1 MTTSYTDN
9 EGAIRVGNSATPTY
23 DSEGNQVYKPS
34 VGVVF
39 KPAFE
44 NQHSYGGVVG
54 ALQDAILTQQ
64 GLPSSIK
71 AYPHNFAGIISA
83 IKDLEVAQGGG
94 PPVAIQPIPP
104 GSEINGEGD
113 LIVIIPP
120 EDGDLWF
127 DTRQGRLFVG
137 IDKEWW
143 QTNGADGLAY
153 VRDTN
158 NPPGTDDILPGQF
171 WYDDVGNDLYVFN
184 GTDWVLI
191 ADGTDAGAFQTTATL
206 PLASTGP
213 RSNIGAY
220 TGEIIP
226 TPDLE
231 DFNTQQDY
239 NWWAF
244 DAIVSLETE
253 LNDLA
258 PVIVDEVK
266 PDAPKEGQLWY
277 DTSTLDMSVWYDDG
291 DTAQWVPVSSPFTY
305 DEDLDVIRRDLTDE
319 TRQREIAIQAIY
331 ERFNNL
337 DISNNSTITQLQSS
351 VAALNTE
358 VDNVAATIDFTP
370 YALKD
375 TVDASI
381 ETVLSQLHS
390 EIADVTAAIP
400 DVSGFADSD
409 AVLASFQTLTTEVD
423 TKTTVAQVGEH
434 INTALVNGSYVNQAH
449 LDAELADLSRNYLTH
464 AGGTLT
470 GSLVINKQ
478 VANEPALDFSSN
490 PSAGKPAFKFQT
502 VSADSVSYSTFGT
515 TDKFYEYA
523 WKFDD
528 KEDFCWV
535 YADTNKVFSINKD
548 GPACSQLYIGDF
560 SSNNAQGRY
569 LRNKI
574 DVRDRL
580 TTYQNAF
587 ETMRQGV
594 TNATDF
600 DSLKA
605 NILTALASV

>member
-1 MTTSYTDN
+1 MTTSYTDS
-9 EGAIRVGNSATPTY
+9 ETGLARSSSATPTY
-23 DSEGNQVYKPS
+23 DSEGNQIYKPS

-44 NQHSYGGVVG
+44 NQHSYGGIVG
-54 ALQDAILTQQ
+54 ALQDNIAR
-64 GLPSSIK
+64 GLPSSVK
-71 AYPHNFAGIISA
+71 AYPHNFAGIIAA
-83 IKDLEVAQGGG
+83 IKDLEGAQDPG
-94 PPVAIQPIPP
+94 PPVSILPIPP
-104 GSEINGEGD
+104 GSEIDINGD
-113 LIVIIPP
+113 LIIVVPP
-120 EDGDLWF
+120 EDGELWF
-127 DTRQGRLFVG
+127 DTRQGRLFTA
-137 IDKEWW
+137 IDGDWW

-153 VRDTN
+153 VRDTT

-171 WYDDVGNDLYVFN
+171 WYNDVDNDLYVYN

-206 PLASTGP
+206 PLAGNGP
-213 RSNIGAY
+213 RSSIGTYA
-220 TGEIIP
+220 GEIIP
-226 TPDLE
+226 IPDLA
-231 DFNTQQDY
+231 DFSTQQDY

-244 DAIVSLETE
+244 NSLTALESALVE
-253 LNDLA
+253 LS
-258 PVIVDEVK
+258 PVLVGDTPPALPV
-266 PDAPKEGQLWY
+266 AGQLWY
-277 DTSTLDMSVWYDDG
+277 DTETLDMSIWYEDDDSG
-291 DTAQWVPVSSPFTY
+291 QWAPVSSAFTY
-305 DEDLDVIRRDLTDE
+305 DEDLDVIRRDLTTE
-319 TRQREIAIQAIY
+319 TRQRETAIQALY
-331 ERFNNL
+331 ERLNNL
-337 DISNNSTITQLQSS
+337 DISSNNVITELQSS

-358 VDNVAATIDFTP
+358 VDNVATTIDFTP
-370 YALKD
+370 YAQKA
-375 TVDASI
+375 TVDATI

-400 DVSGFADSD
+400 DVSGFADSG
-409 AVLASFQTLTTEVD
+409 AVLASFQTLTAEVD
-423 TKTTVAQVGEH
+423 TKRTEAQVDSQILATLSAG
-434 INTALVNGSYVNQAH
+434 NYLNQQY
-449 LDAELADLSRNYLTH
+449 LDTSLENLSRSYLTH
-464 AGGTLT
+464 TGGTLT
-470 GSLVINKQ
+470 GNLVINKTDSSK
-478 VANEPALDFSSN
+478 AALDFSST
-490 PSAGKPAFKFQT
+490 PAAGKPAFKFQT
-502 VSADSVSYSTFGT
+502 VSADSVTYSTFGT

-560 SSNNAQGRY
+560 TANGMHGRS
-569 LRNKI
+569 LNNKI

>member
-1 MTTSYTDN
+1 MTTSF
-9 EGAIRVGNSATPTY
+9 ISATPTY

-44 NQHSYGGVVG
+44 NQHSYGGIVG

-64 GLPSSIK
+64 GLPSAVK

-83 IKDLEVAQGGG
+83 IKDLEVAQGTG

-104 GSEINGEGD
+104 GSEIDINGN
-113 LIVIIPP
+113 LIIVVPP

-137 IDKEWW
+137 INKEWW

-153 VRDTN
+153 VRDTS
-158 NPPGTDDILPGQF
+158 NPPGTDDIAPGQF
-171 WYDDVGNDLYVFN
+171 WYNDVDNDLYVYN

-206 PLASTGP
+206 PLTGTGP
-213 RSNIGAY
+213 RSSIGTYA
-220 TGEIIP
+220 GEIIP
-226 TPDLE
+226 TPDLA

-244 DAIVSLETE
+244 ESIGALEGE

-258 PVIVDEVK
+258 PVIVDENK

-291 DTAQWVPVSSPFTY
+291 DTAQWVPVSSAFTY
-305 DEDLDVIRRDLTDE
+305 DEDLDVIRRDLTAE
-319 TRQREIAIQAIY
+319 TRQRETAIHAVY
-331 ERFNNL
+331 ETLSNL
-337 DISNNSTITQLQSS
+337 DISSNNVITELQSS
-351 VAALNTE
+351 FAALNTE
-358 VDNVAATIDFTP
+358 VDNIATTIDFTP
-370 YALKD
+370 YAQKA
-375 TVDASI
+375 TVDATI

-390 EIADVTAAIP
+390 EIANVTAAIP
-400 DVSGFADSD
+400 DVSGFATN
-409 AVLASFQTLTTEVD
+409 ASVAASLQSLTTDVS
-423 TKTTVAQVGEH
+423 TKRTEAQVDSQILATLSAG
-434 INTALVNGSYVNQAH
+434 NYLNQQY
-449 LDAELADLSRNYLTH
+449 LDTSLANLSQSYLTH
-464 AGGTLT
+464 TGGTLT
-470 GSLVINKQ
+470 GNLVINKTDSSK
-478 VANEPALDFSSN
+478 AALDFSST
-490 PSAGKPAFKFQT
+490 PAAGKPAFKFQT
-502 VSADSVSYSTFGT
+502 VSADSVTYSTFGT

-560 SSNNAQGRY
+560 TDNGMHGRS
-569 LRNKI
+569 LNNKI

>member
-1 MTTSYTDN
+1 MTTSYTDS
-9 EGAIRVGNSATPTY
+9 ETGLSRSSSATPTY
-23 DSEGNQVYKPS
+23 DSEGNQIYKPS

-44 NQHSYGGVVG
+44 NQHSYGGIVG
-54 ALQDAILTQQ
+54 ALQDNIAR
-64 GLPSSIK
+64 GLPSSVK
-71 AYPHNFAGIISA
+71 AYPHNFAGIIAA
-83 IKDLEVAQGGG
+83 IKDLESAQDPG
-94 PPVAIQPIPP
+94 PPVSILPIPP
-104 GSEINGEGD
+104 GSEIDINGD
-113 LIVIIPP
+113 LIIVVPP
-120 EDGDLWF
+120 EDGELWF
-127 DTRQGRLFVG
+127 DTRQGRLFTA
-137 IDKEWW
+137 IDGDWW

-153 VRDTN
+153 VRDTT

-171 WYDDVGNDLYVFN
+171 WYNDVDNDLYVYN

-206 PLASTGP
+206 PLAGTGP
-213 RSNIGAY
+213 RSSIGTYA
-220 TGEIIP
+220 GEIIP
-226 TPDLE
+226 IPDLA
-231 DFNTQQDY
+231 DFSTQQDY

-244 DAIVSLETE
+244 NSITTLESALVE
-253 LNDLA
+253 LS
-258 PVIVDEVK
+258 PVLVGDTPPALPV
-266 PDAPKEGQLWY
+266 AGQLWY
-277 DTSTLDMSVWYDDG
+277 DTETLDMSIWYEDD
-291 DTAQWVPVSSPFTY
+291 DSSQWVPVSSAFTY
-305 DEDLDVIRRDLTDE
+305 DEDLDVIRRDLTTE

-337 DISNNSTITQLQSS
+337 DISNNSTITHLQST

-358 VDNVAATIDFTP
+358 IDNVATTIDFTP
-370 YALKD
+370 YAQKA
-375 TVDASI
+375 TVDATI

-400 DVSGFADSD
+400 DVSGFADSGE
-409 AVLASFQTLTTEVD
+409 VLASFQTLAAEVD

-434 INTALVNGSYVNQAH
+434 INTALVNGSYVNQAY
-449 LDAELADLSRNYLTH
+449 LDTELADLSRNYLTH

-478 VANEPALDFSSN
+478 VSNEPALDFSSN

-560 SSNNAQGRY
+560 SDNNAQGRY

>member
-1 MTTSYTDN
+1 MTTSYTDSGT
-9 EGAIRVGNSATPTY
+9 ELAGSNSATPTY

-44 NQHSYGGVVG
+44 NQHSYGGIVG

-64 GLPSSIK
+64 GIPSAVK

-104 GSEINGEGD
+104 GSEIDINGD
-113 LIVIIPP
+113 LIILVPP
-120 EDGDLWF
+120 EDGALWF

-153 VRDTN
+153 VRDTT

-171 WYDDVGNDLYVFN
+171 WYNDVDNDLYVYN

-206 PLASTGP
+206 PLGGTGP
-213 RSNIGAY
+213 RSSIGTYA
-220 TGEIIP
+220 GEIIP
-226 TPDLE
+226 IPDLA

-244 DAIVSLETE
+244 DSITALESALTE
-253 LNDLA
+253 LS
-258 PVIVDEVK
+258 PVLVGDTPPALPV
-266 PDAPKEGQLWY
+266 AGQLWY
-277 DTSTLDMSVWYDDG
+277 DTETLDMSIWYEDADSG
-291 DTAQWVPVSSPFTY
+291 QWAPVSSAFTY
-305 DEDLDVIRRDLTDE
+305 DEDLDVIRRDLTTE
-319 TRQREIAIQAIY
+319 TRQRETAVQALY
-331 ERFNNL
+331 ERLNNL
-337 DISNNSTITQLQSS
+337 DISSNSVITGLQSS
-351 VAALNTE
+351 IAALNTE
-358 VDNVAATIDFTP
+358 VDNVSATIDFTP
-370 YALKD
+370 YALKN

-381 ETVLSQLHS
+381 ETVLSQLHT

-400 DVSGFADSD
+400 DVSGFADSG
-409 AVLASFQTLTTEVD
+409 AVLASFQTLTAEVD

-434 INTALVNGSYVNQAH
+434 INTALVNGSYVNQAY
-449 LDAELADLSRNYLTH
+449 LDTELADLSRNYLTH

-502 VSADSVSYSTFGT
+502 VSADSVTYSTFGT

-560 SSNNAQGRY
+560 TANGTHGRS
-569 LRNKI
+569 LTNKI

>member
-9 EGAIRVGNSATPTY
+9 ELGSALSKSATPTY
-23 DSEGNQVYKPS
+23 DSEGNQIYKPS

-39 KPAFE
+39 KPAFD
-44 NQHSYGGVVG
+44 NQHSYGGIVG
-54 ALQDAILTQQ
+54 ALQDNIAR
-64 GLPSSIK
+64 GLPSSVK
-71 AYPHNFAGIISA
+71 AYPHNFAGIIAA
-83 IKDLEVAQGGG
+83 IKDLESAQDPG
-94 PPVAIQPIPP
+94 PPVSILPIPP
-104 GSEINGEGD
+104 GTEIDNNGD

-120 EDGDLWF
+120 KNGDLWF
-127 DTRQGRLFVG
+127 DTRQGRLFTA
-137 IDKEWW
+137 IDGEWF

-153 VRDTN
+153 VRDTA

-171 WYDDVGNDLYVFN
+171 WYDDVANDLYVYN

-206 PLASTGP
+206 PLSGTGP
-213 RSNIGAY
+213 RTRVGNHV
-220 TGEIIP
+220 GEIIP
-226 TPDLE
+226 VPDLL

-244 DAIVSLETE
+244 DSITALEAAVVE
-253 LNDLA
+253 LS
-258 PVIVDEVK
+258 PVVVG
-266 PDAPKEGQLWY
+266 DAPPAIPVAGQLWY
-277 DTSTLDMSVWYDDG
+277 DTETLDMSIWYEDDDSG
-291 DTAQWVPVSSPFTY
+291 QWAPVSSAFTY
-305 DEDLDVIRRDLTDE
+305 DEDLDVIRADLTTE
-319 TRQREIAIQAIY
+319 TRQREAAIQAVY
-331 ERFNNL
+331 ERLNNI
-337 DISNNSTITQLQSS
+337 DISSNTVITELQSS
-351 VAALNTE
+351 ITALNTE
-358 VDNVAATIDFTP
+358 LDNVSTTIDFTP
-370 YALKD
+370 YAQKE
-375 TVDASI
+375 TVDATI
-381 ETVLSQLHS
+381 ETVLAQLDS

-409 AVLASFQTLTTEVD
+409 AVLASFQTLTAEVD
-423 TKTTVAQVGEH
+423 TKTTAAQVGEH
-434 INTALVNGSYVNQAH
+434 INTALVDGSYVNQAY
-449 LDAELADLSRNYLTH
+449 LDTELADLSRNYLTH

-478 VANEPALDFSSN
+478 VANDPALDFSSN

-502 VSADSVSYSTFGT
+502 VSADSVTYSTFGT

-560 SSNNAQGRY
+560 SENNVQGRY

-580 TTYQNAF
+580 TKYQDAF
-587 ETMRQGV
+587 QLMRKGV
-594 TNATDF
+594 RDATDF

>member
-1 MTTSYTDN
+1 MTTSYTDS
-9 EGAIRVGNSATPTY
+9 ETGLSGSSSATPTY
-23 DSEGNQVYKPS
+23 DSEGNQIYKPS

-44 NQHSYGGVVG
+44 NQHSYGGIVG
-54 ALQDAILTQQ
+54 ALQDNIAR
-64 GLPSSIK
+64 GLPSSVK
-71 AYPHNFAGIISA
+71 AYPHNFAGIIAA
-83 IKDLEVAQGGG
+83 IKDLESAQDPG
-94 PPVAIQPIPP
+94 PPVSILPIPP
-104 GSEINGEGD
+104 GSEINGDGD
-113 LIVIIPP
+113 LIIIVPP
-120 EDGDLWF
+120 EDGELWF
-127 DTRQGRLFVG
+127 DTRQGRLFTA
-137 IDKEWW
+137 IDGDWW

-153 VRDTN
+153 VRDTT
-158 NPPGTDDILPGQF
+158 NPPGTDEILPGQF
-171 WYDDVGNDLYVFN
+171 WYSPNDNDLYVYN

-206 PLASTGP
+206 PLAGTGP
-213 RSNIGAY
+213 RSSIGTYA
-220 TGEIIP
+220 GEIIP
-226 TPDLE
+226 TPDLA

-244 DAIVSLETE
+244 DSIVSLEAE

-258 PVIVDEVK
+258 PVIVDENK

-291 DTAQWVPVSSPFTY
+291 DTAQWVPVSSAFTY
-305 DEDLDVIRRDLTDE
+305 DEDLDVIRRDLTTE
-319 TRQREIAIQAIY
+319 TRQRETAIQALY
-331 ERFNNL
+331 ERLNNL
-337 DISNNSTITQLQSS
+337 DISSNNVITELQSS

-358 VDNVAATIDFTP
+358 VDNVATTIDFTP
-370 YALKD
+370 YAQKA
-375 TVDASI
+375 TVDATI

-400 DVSGFADSD
+400 DVSGFATSTTVD
-409 AVLASFQTLTTEVD
+409 ASLQALTTDVN
-423 TKTTVAQVGEH
+423 TKRTEAQVDSQ
-434 INTALVNGSYVNQAH
+434 ILAALSAGNYLNQQY
-449 LDAELADLSRNYLTH
+449 LDTSLENLSRSYLTH
-464 AGGTLT
+464 TGGTLT
-470 GSLVINKQ
+470 GNLVINKTDSSK
-478 VANEPALDFSSN
+478 AALDFSST
-490 PSAGKPAFKFQT
+490 PAAGKPAFKFQT
-502 VSADSVSYSTFGT
+502 VSADSVTYSTFGT

-560 SSNNAQGRY
+560 TANGMHGRS
-569 LRNKI
+569 LNNKI

>member
-1 MTTSYTDN
+1 M
-9 EGAIRVGNSATPTY
+9 I
-23 DSEGNQVYKPS
+23 
-34 VGVVF
+34 F
-39 KPAFE
+39 F
-44 NQHSYGGVVG
+44 
-54 ALQDAILTQQ
+54 
-64 GLPSSIK
+64 
-71 AYPHNFAGIISA
+71 
-83 IKDLEVAQGGG
+83 
-94 PPVAIQPIPP
+94 
-104 GSEINGEGD
+104 
-113 LIVIIPP
+113 
-120 EDGDLWF
+120 
-127 DTRQGRLFVG
+127 
-137 IDKEWW
+137 
-143 QTNGADGLAY
+143 
-153 VRDTN
+153 
-158 NPPGTDDILPGQF
+158 PGQF
-171 WYDDVGNDLYVFN
+171 WYNDVDNDLYVFN

-206 PLASTGP
+206 PLAGTGP
-213 RSNIGAY
+213 RSSIGTYA
-220 TGEIIP
+220 GEIIP
-226 TPDLE
+226 IPDLA
-231 DFNTQQDY
+231 DFSTQQDY

-244 DAIVSLETE
+244 NSITTLESALVE
-253 LNDLA
+253 LS
-258 PVIVDEVK
+258 PVLVGDTPPALPV
-266 PDAPKEGQLWY
+266 AGQLWY
-277 DTSTLDMSVWYDDG
+277 DTETLDMSIWYEDD
-291 DTAQWVPVSSPFTY
+291 DSSQWVPVSSAFTY
-305 DEDLDVIRRDLTDE
+305 DEDLDVIRRDLTTE

-337 DISNNSTITQLQSS
+337 DISNNSTITHLQST

-358 VDNVAATIDFTP
+358 IDNVATTIDFTP
-370 YALKD
+370 YAQKA
-375 TVDASI
+375 TVDATI

-400 DVSGFADSD
+400 DVSGFADSGE
-409 AVLASFQTLTTEVD
+409 VLASFQTLAAEVD

-434 INTALVNGSYVNQAH
+434 INTALVNGSYVNQAY
-449 LDAELADLSRNYLTH
+449 LDTELADLSRNYLTH

-560 SSNNAQGRY
+560 SDNNAQGRY

>member
-1 MTTSYTDN
+1 MTTSYTDS
-9 EGAIRVGNSATPTY
+9 ETGLARSNSATPTY
-23 DSEGNQVYKPS
+23 DSEGNQIYKPS

-44 NQHSYGGVVG
+44 NQHSYGGIVG
-54 ALQDAILTQQ
+54 ALQDNIAR

-71 AYPHNFAGIISA
+71 AYPHNFAGIIAA
-83 IKDLEVAQGGG
+83 IKDLESAQDPG
-94 PPVAIQPIPP
+94 PPVSILPIPP
-104 GSEINGEGD
+104 GSEINGDGD
-113 LIVIIPP
+113 LIIIVPP
-120 EDGDLWF
+120 EDGELWF
-127 DTRQGRLFVG
+127 DTRQGRLFTA
-137 IDKEWW
+137 IDGDWW

-153 VRDTN
+153 VRDTT
-158 NPPGTDDILPGQF
+158 NPPGTDDIAPGQF
-171 WYDDVGNDLYVFN
+171 WYDDVDNDLYVYN

-206 PLASTGP
+206 PLAGTGP
-213 RSNIGAY
+213 RSSIGTYA
-220 TGEIIP
+220 GEIIP
-226 TPDLE
+226 IPDLA

-244 DAIVSLETE
+244 DSITALESALIE
-253 LNDLA
+253 LS
-258 PVIVDEVK
+258 PVLVGDTPPALPV
-266 PDAPKEGQLWY
+266 AGQLWY
-277 DTSTLDMSVWYDDG
+277 DTETLDMSIWYEDADSG
-291 DTAQWVPVSSPFTY
+291 QWAPVSSAFTY
-305 DEDLDVIRRDLTDE
+305 DEDLDVIRRDLTTE
-319 TRQREIAIQAIY
+319 TRQRETAVQALY
-331 ERFNNL
+331 ERLNNL
-337 DISNNSTITQLQSS
+337 DISSNSVITGLQSS
-351 VAALNTE
+351 IAALNTE
-358 VDNVAATIDFTP
+358 VDNVSATIDFTP
-370 YALKD
+370 YALKN

-381 ETVLSQLHS
+381 ETVLSQLHT

-400 DVSGFADSD
+400 DVSGFADSS
-409 AVLASFQTLTTEVD
+409 AVLASFQTLTAEVD

-434 INTALVNGSYVNQAH
+434 INIALVNGSYVNQAY
-449 LDAELADLSRNYLTH
+449 LDTELADLSRNYLTH

-560 SSNNAQGRY
+560 SDNNAQGRY

>member
-1 MTTSYTDN
+1 MTTSYTDS
-9 EGAIRVGNSATPTY
+9 ETGLAGSNSATPTY
-23 DSEGNQVYKPS
+23 DSEGNQIYKPS

-44 NQHSYGGVVG
+44 NQHSYGGIVG
-54 ALQDAILTQQ
+54 ALQDNIAR
-64 GLPSSIK
+64 GLPSSVK
-71 AYPHNFAGIISA
+71 AYPHNFAGIIAA
-83 IKDLEVAQGGG
+83 IKDLEAAQDPG
-94 PPVAIQPIPP
+94 PPVSILPIPP
-104 GSEINGEGD
+104 GSEINSDGD
-113 LIVIIPP
+113 LIIIVPP
-120 EDGDLWF
+120 EDGELWF
-127 DTRQGRLFVG
+127 DTRQGRLFTA
-137 IDKEWW
+137 IDGDWW

-153 VRDTN
+153 VRDTT

-171 WYDDVGNDLYVFN
+171 WYNDVDNDLYVYN

-206 PLASTGP
+206 PLAGNGP
-213 RSNIGAY
+213 RSSIGTYA
-220 TGEIIP
+220 GEIIP
-226 TPDLE
+226 IPDLA
-231 DFNTQQDY
+231 DFSTQQDY

-244 DAIVSLETE
+244 NSLTALESALVE
-253 LNDLA
+253 LS
-258 PVIVDEVK
+258 PVLVGDTPPALPV
-266 PDAPKEGQLWY
+266 AGQLWY
-277 DTSTLDMSVWYDDG
+277 DTETLDMSIWYEDDDSG
-291 DTAQWVPVSSPFTY
+291 QWAPVSSAFTY
-305 DEDLDVIRRDLTDE
+305 DEDLDVIRRDLTTE
-319 TRQREIAIQAIY
+319 TRQRETAIQALY
-331 ERFNNL
+331 ERLNNL
-337 DISNNSTITQLQSS
+337 DISSNNVITELQSS

-358 VDNVAATIDFTP
+358 VDNVATTIDFTP
-370 YALKD
+370 YAQKA
-375 TVDASI
+375 TVDATI

-400 DVSGFADSD
+400 DVSGFADSG
-409 AVLASFQTLTTEVD
+409 AVLASFQTLTAEVD
-423 TKTTVAQVGEH
+423 TKRTEAQVDSQILATLSAG
-434 INTALVNGSYVNQAH
+434 NYLNQQY
-449 LDAELADLSRNYLTH
+449 LDTSLENLSRSYLTH
-464 AGGTLT
+464 TGGTLT
-470 GSLVINKQ
+470 GNLVINKTDSSK
-478 VANEPALDFSSN
+478 AALDFSST
-490 PSAGKPAFKFQT
+490 PAAGKPAFKFQT
-502 VSADSVSYSTFGT
+502 VSADSVTYSTFGT

-560 SSNNAQGRY
+560 TANGMHGRS
-569 LRNKI
+569 LNNKI

>member
-1 MTTSYTDN
+1 MTTSYTDS
-9 EGAIRVGNSATPTY
+9 ETGLSRSSSATPTY

-44 NQHSYGGVVG
+44 NQHSYGGIVG
-54 ALQDAILTQQ
+54 ALQDNIAR
-64 GLPSSIK
+64 GLPSSVK
-71 AYPHNFAGIISA
+71 AYPHNFAGIIAA
-83 IKDLEVAQGGG
+83 IKDLESAQSPG
-94 PPVAIQPIPP
+94 PPVSILPIPP
-104 GSEINGEGD
+104 GSEIDINGD
-113 LIVIIPP
+113 LIIVVPP
-120 EDGDLWF
+120 EDGELWF
-127 DTRQGRLFVG
+127 DTRQGRLFTA
-137 IDKEWW
+137 IDGDWW

-153 VRDTN
+153 VRDTT

-171 WYDDVGNDLYVFN
+171 WYNDVDNDLYVYN

-206 PLASTGP
+206 PLAGNGP
-213 RSNIGAY
+213 RSSIGTYAA
-220 TGEIIP
+220 EIIP
-226 TPDLE
+226 IPDLA
-231 DFNTQQDY
+231 DFSTQQDY

-244 DAIVSLETE
+244 NSITALESALVE
-253 LNDLA
+253 LS
-258 PVIVDEVK
+258 PVLVGDTPPALPV
-266 PDAPKEGQLWY
+266 AGQLWY
-277 DTSTLDMSVWYDDG
+277 DTETLDMSIWYEDD
-291 DTAQWVPVSSPFTY
+291 DSSQWVPVSSAFTY
-305 DEDLDVIRRDLTDE
+305 DEDLDVIRRDLTTE

-337 DISNNSTITQLQSS
+337 DISNNSTITHLQST

-358 VDNVAATIDFTP
+358 IDNVATTIDFTP
-370 YALKD
+370 YAQKA
-375 TVDASI
+375 TVDATI

-400 DVSGFADSD
+400 DVSGFADSGE
-409 AVLASFQTLTTEVD
+409 VLASFQTVAAEVD

-434 INTALVNGSYVNQAH
+434 INTALVNGSYVNQAY
-449 LDAELADLSRNYLTH
+449 LDTELADLSRNYLTH

-560 SSNNAQGRY
+560 TANGMHGRS
-569 LRNKI
+569 LNNKI